1 MNRITFTGRL
11 SADAELR
18 YAAAGTAVLN
28 FRCPSDV
35 GFGDKKSTNWFACAI
50 FGKRAE
56 SLAPHLKKGQEVTI
70 FGQLTLREYIN
81 RDGVKQISPDVF
93 VEDVQMHGGKRE
105 EVSERAS
112 APASSVKV
120 ADWDESDSS
129 IPF

>member
-11 SADAELR
+11 AADAELR
-18 YAAAGTAVLN
+18 FAASGSAVLN
-28 FRCPSDV
+28 FRAASDV

-70 FGQLTLREYIN
+70 FGQLTLREYQN
-81 RDGVKQISPDVF
+81 RDGIKQISPDVF
-93 VEDVQMHGGKRE
+93 VDDIQMHGGRQQGAQAA
-105 EVSERAS
+105 AS
-112 APASSVKV
+112 IG
-120 ADWDESDSS
+120 DSDDDA

>member
-11 SADAELR
+11 AADAELR
-18 YAAAGTAVLN
+18 HAPTGTAVLN
-28 FRCPSDV
+28 FRVASDV

-50 FGKRAE
+50 FNKRAE

-70 FGQLTLREYIN
+70 FGQLTLREYTN

-93 VEDVQMHGGKRE
+93 VDDIQMHGGKQQ
-105 EVSERAS
+105 AA
-112 APASSVKV
+112 APALSN
-120 ADWDESDSS
+120 EDSE